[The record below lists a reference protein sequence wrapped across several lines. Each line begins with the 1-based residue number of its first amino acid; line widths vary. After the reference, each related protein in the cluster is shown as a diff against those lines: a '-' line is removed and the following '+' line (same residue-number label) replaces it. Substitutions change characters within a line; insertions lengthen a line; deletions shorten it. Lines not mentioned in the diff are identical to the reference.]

1 MSKNQTKKA
10 AVKQSKGRKTPR
22 IPLEDLESELRR
34 VRRKGSY
41 FSTMRATIFVLIVV
55 AAATIL
61 VATLWLPVL
70 KIYGNSMTP
79 TLEESDIVFSIK
91 SKQFETGDII
101 AFYSGNKLLVKR
113 CIAGPTDVVD
123 IDENGTVSVNGQ
135 VLDEPYV
142 SEMAKGDCNIELPY
156 QVPAD
161 RYFVLGDH
169 RSTSSDS
176 RSSTIGCI
184 LKEDIVGRIVF
195 RIWPFDHMG
204 KIE

>member
-1 MSKNQTKKA
+1 MSKNQTKTA
-10 AVKQSKGRKTPR
+10 AVKQSKDRKTPR
-22 IPLEDLESELRR
+22 IPLEDLENELRR

-70 KIYGNSMTP
+70 RIYGDSMTP

-91 SKQFETGDII
+91 SKRFDTGDII
-101 AFYSGNKLLVKR
+101 AFYQGNKLLVKR
-113 CIAGPTDVVD
+113 CIAGPMDVVI
-123 IDENGTVSVNGQ
+123 IDEDGTVTVNGQ
-135 VLDEPYV
+135 ALDEPYV
-142 SEMAKGDCNIELPY
+142 SEKAMGDCNIEFPY
-156 QVPAD
+156 TVPSD

-176 RSSTIGCI
+176 RNSIIGCI
-184 LKEDIVGRIVF
+184 LKEDIVGKIVF
-195 RIWPFDHMG
+195 RLWPFDRMG
-204 KIE
+204 KIQ